1 MEKANLDAVDVSK
14 LSRKASVFNF
24 EFTHKR
30 QQSLE
35 SLYASVQSISVSI
48 SDGSSSADSVAV
60 GRIQNI
66 NKDLME
72 KVNSRLTA
80 FLYFNEMNQNSVEDS
95 LISSISSL
103 ENMKQFIST
112 ELEGVKDGEQKFL
125 VVSQILRQISDL
137 QKIHQ
142 DELDKLKGFHEEI
155 YTLNTEECELNDRLQ
170 DIEKKCNRLVLE
182 EHGEKTACGCS
193 VF

>member
-1 MEKANLDAVDVSK
+1 MEKTNLEADDQSK

-35 SLYASVQSISVSI
+35 SLYASVQSMSVSL
-48 SDGSSSADSVAV
+48 SDGTSCADSVAV

-66 NKDLME
+66 NKDLIEM
-72 KVNSRLTA
+72 VNSRLTA
-80 FLYFNEMNQNSVEDS
+80 FFYFNEMNQNSAEDS

-103 ENMKQFIST
+103 ENMKQFISM
-112 ELEGVKDGEQKFL
+112 ELEGAKSGEMKYL

-142 DELDKLKGFHEEI
+142 DELDKLKGFHEQM
-155 YTLNTEECELNDRLQ
+155 YSLNTEECELNERLQ